1 MASVW
6 VAGVMKRG
14 RWQSSYLIAI
24 VSYACFTILLSVG
37 TSCRS
42 MCLQG
47 CRLIETG
54 GKCCIHS
61 QVVSILNFLVSSTIT
76 LLFQDSRGG
85 LELKD
90 AETGA
95 YLHAEP
101 EEDAF
106 VVNVGDM
113 LQRFSNGMFNVFAEN
128 IPVKGLILTIKL
140 LADYFISALHQVT
153 VPDLAEVPNSGLPT
167 RYSIPF
173 FVAPDFSHT
182 ISTPSHFISETRPKK
197 YEPVRFDRYGE
208 LISKYQYQPEN

>member
-54 GKCCIHS
+54 GKC
-61 QVVSILNFLVSSTIT
+61 SILLASCLYTEFPVSSTIT

-90 AETGA
+90 AETGV

-113 LQRFSNGMFNVFAEN
+113 LQRFSNGMFNAFAEN
-128 IPVKGLILTIKL
+128 IPVKGLTLTSN
-140 LADYFISALHQVT
+140 DSQT
-153 VPDLAEVPNSGLPT
+153 TSSLPYI
-167 RYSIPF
+167 R
-173 FVAPDFSHT
+173 
-182 ISTPSHFISETRPKK
+182 
-197 YEPVRFDRYGE
+197 
-208 LISKYQYQPEN
+208 